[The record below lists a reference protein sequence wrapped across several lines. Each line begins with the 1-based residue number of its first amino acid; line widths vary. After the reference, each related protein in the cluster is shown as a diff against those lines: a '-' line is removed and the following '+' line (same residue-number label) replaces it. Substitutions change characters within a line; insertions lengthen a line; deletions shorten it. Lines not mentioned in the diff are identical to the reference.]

1 MTTHHGTEAQET
13 ANQTV
18 VVGCDGSWDSLRAVE
33 AAAHEAASRHTA
45 LVILAL
51 PSAADLYSDTLD
63 EVIRRERTS
72 LDRGE
77 AVARGAVERA
87 RAAEPHLRVE
97 VLVTLQH
104 STELTALAARA
115 GLLVLGGHGRGGQS
129 TFSFGSTSAFLS
141 HRFRAPVLVS
151 AGNRTSA
158 DLLPRTKV
166 VVGLS
171 GASEDLILANAAISE
186 ARVRHCPLVAV
197 RAVLGVPGLD
207 EDQRQM
213 IAAEANAWETLSVS
227 TRAAAVQA
235 GIEVRRGDPVEVLTS
250 QCGPQD
256 LLVLGNRGAGHLSGI
271 VPGSLTLRVINAVP
285 CDVLLV
291 PAGAGTAS
299 RQARSIESA
308 SSLPSS
314 ADEREPLIPA

>member
-1 MTTHHGTEAQET
+1 
-13 ANQTV
+13 
-18 VVGCDGSWDSLRAVE
+18 
-33 AAAHEAASRHTA
+33 
-45 LVILAL
+45 
-51 PSAADLYSDTLD
+51 
-63 EVIRRERTS
+63 
-72 LDRGE
+72 
-77 AVARGAVERA
+77 
-87 RAAEPHLRVE
+87 
-97 VLVTLQH
+97 
-104 STELTALAARA
+104 
-115 GLLVLGGHGRGGQS
+115 
-129 TFSFGSTSAFLS
+129 
-141 HRFRAPVLVS
+141 VS

-235 GIEVRRGDPVEVLTS
+235 GIEVRRGDPVEVLAS

-256 LLVLGNRGAGHLSGI
+256 LLVLGNRGAGHVSGI

-291 PAGAGTAS
+291 PAGAGTRFTAS
-299 RQARSIESA
+299 PLYRVGQLAAFVRRRARTTDPCLISLALADRRLTRQEPSPTVSARVPVWLKLRGNSA
-308 SSLPSS
+308 SGRSLRG
-314 ADEREPLIPA
+314 A

>member
-33 AAAHEAASRHTA
+33 VAAHEAASRHTA

-51 PSAADLYSDTLD
+51 PSPADLYSDTLD

-141 HRFRAPVLVS
+141 HRFRVPVLVS

-197 RAVLGVPGLD
+197 RAVLGVPGRD

-256 LLVLGNRGAGHLSGI
+256 LLVLGNRGAGHVSGI